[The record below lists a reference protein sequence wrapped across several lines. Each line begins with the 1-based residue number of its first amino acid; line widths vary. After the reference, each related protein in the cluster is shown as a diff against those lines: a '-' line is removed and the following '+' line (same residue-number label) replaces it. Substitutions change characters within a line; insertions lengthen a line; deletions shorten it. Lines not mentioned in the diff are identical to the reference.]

1 MSRDSGFVTR
11 GSWMVHGNT
20 NSEAR
25 NPKQIRILKYS
36 NIKAGPQSRDRPFW
50 VGQVLLLRRE
60 WLADKVGVDKDDEM
74 PEWPEGKKL
83 RIWEL
88 CFWGIYVLAH
98 GIPGFGKSLLSLLG
112 RFLWKGPPGYRFSIS

>member
-1 MSRDSGFVTR
+1 
-11 GSWMVHGNT
+11 MVHGNT

-83 RIWEL
+83 LNLGVMLFGHL
-88 CFWGIYVLAH
+88 CFGAWDTRILEVFTEP
-98 GIPGFGKSLLSLLG
+98 I
-112 RFLWKGPPGYRFSIS
+112 GPTFVEGAPRI